1 MATRRRHGTLWRVDT
16 CESCGA
22 AILALTG
29 ASVRNSGEH
38 LARLTQFGLATRL
51 IQRTLLLKY
60 AATSDIGVQQLG
72 RSYLVKPYDDTR
84 FSAASTEIPNAAA
97 TSAKLRPSR

>member
-1 MATRRRHGTLWRVDT
+1 MLCDCCTGREGEPMATRRRHGTLWRVDT

-38 LARLTQFGLATRL
+38 LARLTQFGLATSG
-51 IQRTLLLKY
+51 TPLLDRKRGG
-60 AATSDIGVQQLG
+60 S
-72 RSYLVKPYDDTR
+72 
-84 FSAASTEIPNAAA
+84 
-97 TSAKLRPSR
+97 

>member
-1 MATRRRHGTLWRVDT
+1 MLCDCCTGREGEPMATRRRHGTLWRVDT

-38 LARLTQFGLATRL
+38 LARLAQFGLAL
-51 IQRTLLLKY
+51 
-60 AATSDIGVQQLG
+60 SG
-72 RSYLVKPYDDTR
+72 KPLFDVER
-84 FSAASTEIPNAAA
+84 EGS
-97 TSAKLRPSR
+97 